1 MSGIR
6 PAPISPALESERR
19 MAGEPF
25 SVYLLESWGTEFPGV
40 VAGITEAAPG
50 ADFSA
55 ARTEAWSFHECLEQL
70 AAQLGFRS
78 VAWTRQVHGAEVRPV
93 DPTAV
98 GLFSPGEADGLYVCR
113 RGILLLVMVADC
125 VPVYLLDSMGE
136 GTALLHA
143 GWRGASAGILA
154 RGIAALGEA
163 YGTSPRELRVHL
175 GPAICGECYEVGG
188 EVLQAFGHARQPG
201 GKVDLREELAGQA
214 LSLGVAA
221 DAVTRSSWCTRCHLD
236 RFHSHRGSQGT
247 AGRMA
252 AFFGLRE
259 AG

>member
-1 MSGIR
+1 
-6 PAPISPALESERR
+6 

-25 SVYLLESWGTEFPGV
+25 PVYLLDSWGTEFPGV

-55 ARTEAWSFHECLEQL
+55 ARTEAWSFHERLEQL
-70 AAQLGFRS
+70 AAQLGFWS
-78 VAWTRQVHGAEVRPV
+78 VAWTRQVHGAEVRQVDLPV
-93 DPTAV
+93 V
-98 GLFSPGEADGLYVCR
+98 GAFSPGEADGLHASR
-113 RGILLLVMVADC
+113 RGMLLLVMVADC
-125 VPVYLLDSMGE
+125 VPVYLLDSRGD

-154 RGIAALGEA
+154 RGISALEEA

-188 EVLQAFGHARQPG
+188 EVLQAFGHARRAN

-214 LSLGVAA
+214 LALGVPAN
-221 DAVTRSSWCTRCHLD
+221 AVTRSAWCTRCHPD

-247 AGRMA
+247 AARMA